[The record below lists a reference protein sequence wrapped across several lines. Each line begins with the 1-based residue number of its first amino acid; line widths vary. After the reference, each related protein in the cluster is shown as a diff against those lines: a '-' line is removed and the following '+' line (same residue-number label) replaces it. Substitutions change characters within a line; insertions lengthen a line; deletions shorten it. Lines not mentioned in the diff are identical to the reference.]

1 MKADLI
7 PTRDLNRLLR
17 LLLSGIF
24 ACFRGRHKE
33 SHGKEEEKK
42 VENVVLEPLKQKVA
56 IKGADLLFFL
66 SSFFGTKGDV
76 QLFSVFAKVGCSR
89 ALVWSPPKEC

>member
-1 MKADLI
+1 MKSDLI

-56 IKGADLLFFL
+56 IKGADLLFFP
-66 SSFFGTKGDV
+66 SFFGTKGDV
-76 QLFSVFAKVGCSR
+76 QLFSVVAKVGCSR

>member
-1 MKADLI
+1 MKSDLI

-56 IKGADLLFFL
+56 IKGTDFTIF

-76 QLFSVFAKVGCSR
+76 QLFSVVAKVGCSR
-89 ALVWSPPKEC
+89 ALVWSPPKDC

>member
-1 MKADLI
+1 MKSDLI

-56 IKGADLLFFL
+56 IKGTTVF

-76 QLFSVFAKVGCSR
+76 QLFSVVAKVGCSR

>member
-1 MKADLI
+1 MKSDLI

-56 IKGADLLFFL
+56 IKGTTIF
-66 SSFFGTKGDV
+66 SSFLEQKV
-76 QLFSVFAKVGCSR
+76 MFSCSQ
-89 ALVWSPPKEC
+89 